1 MFYYAEKTSDGSG
14 VWAKHMVQHA
24 APEKKNLPLNNVKD
38 SLN

>member
-24 APEKKNLPLNNVKD
+24 APEKKREEPPTK
-38 SLN
+38 